1 MRIIVA
7 ATPAVAIPTLEAL
20 RRSSH
25 NLVSVITRPD
35 APAGRGRTLQETEV
49 AVWAAACDVL
59 VHKPADKDSL
69 RELVVGADIV
79 VTIGYGALIPLDIL
93 QIPKFGFINL
103 HFSLLPRWRG
113 AAPVQRAIEAGDK
126 VTGVTVFQ
134 LDAGMDTGPIY
145 QKVEIEMPSDVSSD
159 QLFEIL
165 SELGVEPVLK
175 SLDQI
180 SSGQSPVAQNEVG
193 ATRAHKLSKEEGRID
208 WRSSAIDISRK
219 ISAFNS
225 NPGAW
230 SEFRR
235 EKIKINRVSV
245 SDKTLSAG
253 SLQVIDKSLYVGTAT
268 TALQIIEVTPSG
280 KAKMDANSWA
290 NGARISLSDELI

>member
-59 VHKPADKDSL
+59 VHKPADKESL

-145 QKVEIEMPSDVSSD
+145 QKAEIEMPSDVSSD

-165 SELGVEPVLK
+165 AELGVDPVLK

-180 SSGQSPVAQNEVG
+180 SSGESPMAQSEVG
-193 ATRAHKLSKEEGRID
+193 ATRALKLSKEEGRID

-219 ISAFNS
+219 ICAFNS

-230 SEFRR
+230 SEFRG

>member
-1 MRIIVA
+1 
-7 ATPAVAIPTLEAL
+7 VAIPTLEAL

-59 VHKPADKDSL
+59 VHKPADKESL

-145 QKVEIEMPSDVSSD
+145 QKAEIEMPSDVSSD

-165 SELGVEPVLK
+165 AELGVDPVLK

-180 SSGQSPVAQNEVG
+180 SSGESPMAQSEVG
-193 ATRAHKLSKEEGRID
+193 ATRALKLSKEEGRID

-219 ISAFNS
+219 ICAFNS

-230 SEFRR
+230 SEFRG